1 MSVTLQR
8 FNISGLSTD
17 LSEAIGVTIGIIA
30 GAYLQLRVFAN
41 STCMGPIVNLAIG
54 LVLLLIFPNAGFI
67 NGIGV
72 GLLGYGIYGL
82 IKVAS
87 QGAIV

>member
-1 MSVTLQR
+1 VSMTLQR

-41 STCMGPIVNLAIG
+41 STYMGPIVNLAIG
-54 LVLLLIFPNAGFI
+54 LVLLLVFPNAGFI